1 MKPNECPFGCNGY
14 MQRIIMNKD
23 DNIQSQMIK
32 IKIKPT
38 VGTNI
43 LSHTIPH
50 YNKGNFIIFYFLLN
64 LYNQSKFYDIK
75 SWLLIIH
82 RLEENNRGERG

>member
-1 MKPNECPFGCNGY
+1 

-23 DNIQSQMIK
+23 INIQSQIAK
-32 IKIKPT
+32 NLKLSHVGCLSA
-38 VGTNI
+38 VGTYI
-43 LSHTIPH
+43 LCHTISH
-50 YNKGNFIIFYFLLN
+50 YNKGIFIIFYFLLN

-82 RLEENNRGERG
+82 RLEENNRGGRG